1 MRNKIKLK
9 SLIKKFFILG
19 IVVYVFSVFVNQQ
32 KVLSSYKNTKEYYK
46 KQIAQKATYNQ
57 ELYNKKANL
66 SSPEYIEQIAREKL
80 DMYYPNE
87 RVYIDQ
93 IN

>member
-1 MRNKIKLK
+1 MKNKVKNKKILKKLL
-9 SLIKKFFILG
+9 LIG
-19 IVVYVFSVFVNQQ
+19 ITIYVFSIFINQQ
-32 KVLSSYKNTKEYYK
+32 KALNSYKNSQNYYK
-46 KQIAQKATYNQ
+46 EQIAQKTTYKQ

-93 IN
+93 

>member
-1 MRNKIKLK
+1 MRNKKNFK
-9 SLIKKFFILG
+9 KLIKKIFILG
-19 IVVYVFSVFVNQQ
+19 IIVYVFSIFIDQQ
-32 KVLSSYKNTKEYYK
+32 KVLSSYKNTKEYYQE
-46 KQIAQKATYNQ
+46 QIAQKTKYNQ
-57 ELYNKKANL
+57 DLYNKKANL

>member
-1 MRNKIKLK
+1 MRNKKIFKK
-9 SLIKKFFILG
+9 IIKKIFILG
-19 IVVYVFSVFVNQQ
+19 IIVYVFSIFIDQQ
-32 KVLSSYKNTKEYYK
+32 KVLSSYRNTKEYYQE
-46 KQIAQKATYNQ
+46 QIAQKTTYNQ